1 VVEVSEKKNFETLN
15 SNFFKDIFYAQS
27 CSTKMDEI
35 DEELFEVHDSCC
47 QNDSE
52 TSSTLLDNV
61 NAFQFTKSTKEPVIV
76 KASTKKQAEEEFKLL
91 KNLAVSIG
99 ERKAK
104 KAKLARESLVVM
116 WSMRY
121 LNLTQPLAFLP
132 NMKSLIFCS
141 KLKLENLGRSTV
153 SERSHLRQLYN
164 HNNGPFSQYLD
175 QILFPDRQQSLSRQ
189 TIISSARI
197 VNHAVVYHL

>member
-1 VVEVSEKKNFETLN
+1 MWWKVSEKKNFETLN
-15 SNFFKDIFYAQS
+15 SNFFKDIFDAQS

-35 DEELFEVHDSCC
+35 DEELFEVDDSCC

-52 TSSTLLDNV
+52 TSSTLLENV
-61 NAFQFTKSTKEPVIV
+61 NAFQFTKSTKEPVKV
-76 KASTKKQAEEEFKLL
+76 KA

-121 LNLTQPLAFLP
+121 LT
-132 NMKSLIFCS
+132 
-141 KLKLENLGRSTV
+141 
-153 SERSHLRQLYN
+153 
-164 HNNGPFSQYLD
+164 
-175 QILFPDRQQSLSRQ
+175 
-189 TIISSARI
+189 
-197 VNHAVVYHL
+197 

>member
-1 VVEVSEKKNFETLN
+1 
-15 SNFFKDIFYAQS
+15 
-27 CSTKMDEI
+27 MDEI
-35 DEELFEVHDSCC
+35 DAELFEVDNSCR

-52 TSSTLLDNV
+52 TSSTLLENV
-61 NAFQFTKSTKEPVIV
+61 NAVQFTKSTKEPVKV
-76 KASTKKQAEEEFKLL
+76 KASRKKQAEEEFKLL

-104 KAKLARESLVVM
+104 KAKLETQNNGTADAFGRYACGPCVN
-116 WSMRY
+116 Y
-121 LNLTQPLAFLP
+121 LNLIQPLEFLA

-141 KLKLENLGRSTV
+141 KLKLENLGASIV
-153 SERSHLRQLYN
+153 SERSHLRYN
-164 HNNGPFSQYLD
+164 HNNRPFSQYLD
-175 QILFPDRQQSLSRQ
+175 QTLFPDRQQSLSRQ